1 MMRVGSLFIALMML
15 CLPGHITAQE
25 TEVATMLGVGGANM
39 LDTYLSQE
47 KYRGVEWR
55 LMSEVRRDRLYMDSL
70 SMGSTGGLTYGLSH
84 ELAFAYT
91 HNRVRNGHEYS
102 GHYVFAYSVTRRWDM
117 LHDALHIYVGGMAE
131 GLLGGTYNNRN
142 SNNNPAQGY
151 LSAAIGAHLA
161 ARYDLTVFGKRVTVG
176 YEARYPLVGMM
187 FSPNYGQSYY
197 EIFNLGNY
205 DHNIVVT
212 SPATFQ
218 LRQQLTADVM
228 LKGNTSLR
236 LGYLCD
242 IRQATPNNLKQH
254 HYYNAVTIGIVIRK

>member
-1 MMRVGSLFIALMML
+1 
-15 CLPGHITAQE
+15 
-25 TEVATMLGVGGANM
+25 MLGVGGANM

-47 KYRGVEWR
+47 KYRGMEWR
-55 LMSEVRRDRLYMDSL
+55 MMSEVRRDRLYMDSL

-91 HNRVRNGHEYS
+91 HNRARNGHEYS

-161 ARYDLTVFGKRVTVG
+161 ARYDLTVFGKRVTLG

-197 EIFNLGNY
+197 EIFSRGNY
-205 DHNIVVT
+205 DHNIVFTTPLNAPSLKQMLTVDIPISRT
-212 SPATFQ
+212 I
-218 LRQQLTADVM
+218 LRV
-228 LKGNTSLR
+228 
-236 LGYLCD
+236 GYLGD
-242 IRQATPNNLKQH
+242 FRQAEVNSLKYH
-254 HYYNAVTIGIVIRK
+254 TYSHLLVIGLTRHI

>member
-1 MMRVGSLFIALMML
+1 
-15 CLPGHITAQE
+15 
-25 TEVATMLGVGGANM
+25 
-39 LDTYLSQE
+39 
-47 KYRGVEWR
+47 
-55 LMSEVRRDRLYMDSL
+55 
-70 SMGSTGGLTYGLSH
+70 
-84 ELAFAYT
+84 
-91 HNRVRNGHEYS
+91 
-102 GHYVFAYSVTRRWDM
+102 
-117 LHDALHIYVGGMAE
+117 MAE

-161 ARYDLTVFGKRVTVG
+161 ARYDLTVFGKRVTLG